1 MNTPERVA
9 GFEMVPPSGRGRSFR
24 AVRRVR
30 LGDASPQ
37 GRLRLD
43 ALARYLH
50 DVANDDS
57 RDAAWSDP
65 HWWVVRRTVVDVRDF
80 PVYLQEIALT
90 TWCGGTGSHWAERR
104 TRIESLDGAVLADA
118 ASLWVHVD
126 STTLAPS
133 RVPDD
138 VAHVLGESSAGR
150 KVNARLLLGRDDEAP
165 LGRTRDTGAFGWPL
179 RFADFD
185 VVGHLNNAAYWE
197 ALEEVLAGVRSLR
210 APLRAVM
217 EHVAQVEPGGRLD
230 VSWIGDDTERRLTLV
245 ENGDVRAEAW
255 AGPLPG

>member
-126 STTLAPS
+126 SGTLAPS

-138 VAHVLGESSAGR
+138 VAGVLAESSGGR
-150 KVNARLLLGRDDEAP
+150 RVNARLLLGRDDHS
-165 LGRTRDTGAFGWPL
+165 RDDSSGSFEWPL
-179 RFADFD
+179 RFSDFD

-197 ALEEVLAGVRSLR
+197 ALEQVLAGVRSLR
-210 APLRAVM
+210 APMRAVM
-217 EHVAQVEPGGRLD
+217 EHVAQVEPGGHLSAVWR
-230 VSWIGDDTERRLTLV
+230 GDDARRRLTLA
-245 ENGDVRAEAW
+245 EGDDVRAECW
-255 AGPLPG
+255 VGPLPG

>member
-1 MNTPERVA
+1 MTTPARA
-9 GFEMVPPSGRGRSFR
+9 ASFDMVPPTGRGRSFR
-24 AVRRVR
+24 TVRRVR
-30 LGDASPQ
+30 LGDASPH

-80 PVYLQEIALT
+80 PVYLQEVALT

-133 RVPDD
+133 RIPDD
-138 VAHVLGESSAGR
+138 VARVLVESSGGR
-150 KVNARLLLGRDDEAP
+150 RVNARLLLGGGDSP
-165 LGRTRDTGAFGWPL
+165 PSGSQSDTGTFEWSL
-179 RFADFD
+179 RFSDFD

-197 ALEEVLAGVRSLR
+197 ALEEVLAGARSLR
-210 APLRAVM
+210 APMRAVM
-217 EHVAQVEPGGRLD
+217 EHVTQVEPGGRLA
-230 VSWIGDDTERRLTLV
+230 VAWHGDATTRRLTLA
-245 ENGDVRAEAW
+245 EGDEVRAEAW

>member
-1 MNTPERVA
+1 
-9 GFEMVPPSGRGRSFR
+9 MVPPTGRGRSFR
-24 AVRRVR
+24 TVRRVR
-30 LGDASPQ
+30 LGDASPH

-104 TRIESLDGAVLADA
+104 TRIESLNGAVLADA

-126 STTLAPS
+126 SGTLAPS

-138 VAHVLGESSAGR
+138 VAGVLAESSDGR
-150 KVNARLLLGRDDEAP
+150 KVNARLLLGRDDASTA
-165 LGRTRDTGAFGWPL
+165 GMVDDAGTFDWPL

-210 APLRAVM
+210 APMRAVM
-217 EHVAQVEPGGRLD
+217 EHVAQVEPGGRLE
-230 VSWIGDDTERRLTLV
+230 VSWRGDDISRRLTLA
-245 ENGDVRAEAW
+245 EDGEVRAEAW